1 MAPMT
6 NYDFSQLSPHD
17 FELMCRDLLQEEEG
31 LRLESFKSGKDGGI
45 DFRHA
50 TAGVTT
56 IVQCKR
62 FVETGYSGLLRDL
75 RHEAA
80 KVQRLA
86 PQRYI
91 LMTAASLS
99 PANKDE
105 IVGVIGPQFLTTSD
119 IFGRSELNGLLGRH
133 PEVERAHYKLW
144 LASINVLEAVLHNDI
159 LLQSGFQV
167 EKIHREM
174 RRYVQGSAYPR
185 AMEALDTRGVV
196 ILSGLPGVGKTTLAD
211 LILYEHLARGFEPVV
226 MRENFAEG
234 KKLFQKN
241 RPQIFYFD
249 DFMGV
254 TFLGD
259 KGSAR
264 QQRDYRAIVEFIEMI
279 STAKDKRLVLTTRDH
294 MFQQAWGASEQ
305 LRDSGIIDHKLVIR
319 MGDYSLH
326 QRAEILYNHLFFS
339 DLPLSYRDELLKDEF
354 YFKIVKHN
362 KFNPRLIEWLS
373 TLRRLKGVAVDDYRA
388 FVTTLLANPAEIW
401 RHAYEQQ
408 ISDAGR
414 SLLLTL
420 SSFGGRAGEALLRE
434 GFDTLHTH
442 RVQKYGLQ
450 RRPDDY
456 TSARKELNGAFVR
469 PMPGDVIEFINP
481 SVQDWLNSV
490 VREAPENAVDL
501 ILGACRFTQ
510 LSQVW
515 GFVLSDQGGASRDM
529 LSRRIST
536 LAPKIVELATAPRT
550 VRQRDGSTA
559 YLAPTY
565 EQRLAKLI
573 EIADEIRDPDA
584 LVPIERLIERILV
597 DRKQEFCPIDDMI
610 TAMREFQE
618 SEWSALARFRS
629 FFDKSAGELMASASK
644 HCRSGELRSLLLFYE
659 ASSAEHPMLSSEH
672 HPLRSELLS
681 AYATFV
687 RQSLSDELSECT
699 SEGDYEE
706 LLSDLEYFHG
716 ALCVDVSAHVSRV
729 AKALD
734 EYREYEEQR
743 VDQEMDSYKESA
755 RESHDDDDSIRAMFG
770 SLGGSGSRI

>member
-1 MAPMT
+1 MT
-6 NYDFSQLSPHD
+6 DYDFSQLSPHD

-31 LRLESFKSGKDGGI
+31 LRLESFKSGKDSGI
-45 DFRHA
+45 DFRYA
-50 TAGVTT
+50 PAGVTT

-62 FVETGYSGLLRDL
+62 FVETGYSGLLRSL
-75 RHEAA
+75 RHEAE

-105 IVGVIGPQFLTTSD
+105 IVGVIGPQFLTTCD

-167 EKIHREM
+167 KKIYREM

-185 AMEALDTRGVV
+185 AMKALDTCGVV
-196 ILSGLPGVGKTTLAD
+196 ILSGQPGVGKTTLAD
-211 LILYEHLARGFEPVV
+211 LILYEHLAREFEPVII
-226 MRENFAEG
+226 RENFAEG
-234 KKLFQKN
+234 KKLFRQN

-259 KGSAR
+259 KGSAG

-279 STAKDKRLVLTTRDH
+279 GTAKDKRLVLTTRDH

-305 LRDSGIIDHKLVIR
+305 LRDSGIIDHKLVIH
-319 MGDYSLH
+319 MGDYSLQ

-339 DLPLSYRDELLKDEF
+339 DLPPGYRDELLKDEF
-354 YFKIVKHN
+354 YFNIVKHN

-373 TLRRLKGVAVDDYRA
+373 TQRRLKGIAVDGYQA
-388 FVTTLLANPAEIW
+388 FVTNLLENPAEIW

-434 GFDTLHTH
+434 GFGKLHEH
-442 RVQKYGLQ
+442 RAQKYGLQ

-456 TSARKELNGAFVR
+456 IVARKELNGAFIM
-469 PMPGDVIEFINP
+469 PMPNDMIEFINP

-515 GFVLSDQGGASRDM
+515 GFVRSDLGGASRDT
-529 LSRRIST
+529 LSRQLST
-536 LAPKIVELATAPRT
+536 LVPKIVELATAPRT
-550 VRQRDGSTA
+550 MRQRDGSTA

-565 EQRLAKLI
+565 ELRLAKLI
-573 EIADEIRDPDA
+573 EIADEIRVPDA
-584 LVPIERLIERILV
+584 LVPIERLIKQILV
-597 DRKQEFCPIDDMI
+597 DRKQEHCPIDDMI
-610 TAMREFQE
+610 TAMHEFQE
-618 SEWSALARFRS
+618 SEWSALACFSS
-629 FFDKSAGELMASASK
+629 FFDKSVDELMASARE
-644 HCRSGELRSLLLFYE
+644 HCRSGELRNLLLFYE
-659 ASSAEHPMLSSEH
+659 ASSADQPMLSSEH
-672 HPLRSELLS
+672 HPLRSKLLS
-681 AYATFV
+681 AYTTFV
-687 RQSLSDELSECT
+687 WKSLPDELSECT
-699 SEGDYEE
+699 FAGDYEE
-706 LLSDLEYFHG
+706 LLSDLEYFYCV
-716 ALCVDVSAHVSRV
+716 LRVDVSAHVSRV
-729 AKALD
+729 AEARD
-734 EYREYEEQR
+734 EYLKYEEQHA
-743 VDQEMDSYKESA
+743 DQEMDSYKESA
-755 RESHDDDDSIRAMFG
+755 RESHDDDDNIRAMFG
-770 SLGGSGSRI
+770 SLGGSS

>member
-1 MAPMT
+1 MVAMT
-6 NYDFSQLSPHD
+6 DYDFSQLSPHD
-17 FELMCRDLLQEEEG
+17 FELMCRDLLQEQEG

-50 TAGVTT
+50 SAGGTT

-62 FVETGYSGLLRDL
+62 LVETGYSGLLREL

-86 PQRYI
+86 PERYI
-91 LMTAASLS
+91 LMTAAGLS

-105 IVGVIGPQFLTTSD
+105 IVGVIGPQFLKAGD
-119 IFGRSELNGLLGRH
+119 IFGRDELDGLLGRH

-174 RRYVQGSAYPR
+174 RRYVQGRTYPN
-185 AMEALDTRGVV
+185 AMEALDARGVV
-196 ILSGLPGVGKTTLAD
+196 ILSGQPGVGKTTLAD
-211 LILYEHLARGFEPVV
+211 LILYEYLARRFEPVV
-226 MRENFAEG
+226 MRADFSEG
-234 KKLFQKN
+234 KKLFRKGKA
-241 RPQIFYFD
+241 QIFYFD

-259 KGSAR
+259 KGSAA
-264 QQRDYRAIVEFIEMI
+264 QQRDYRAIIEFIEMI
-279 STAKDKRLVLTTRDH
+279 GAAKDKKLVLTTRDH

-305 LRDSGIIDHKLVIR
+305 LRDSGLIDHKLVIR

-339 DLPLSYRDELLKDEF
+339 DLPSGYRDELLEDEF
-354 YFKIVKHN
+354 YFKIVKHD

-373 TLRRLKGVAVDDYRA
+373 TLRRLKDVAAEGYRA
-388 FVTTLLANPAEIW
+388 FVTTLLSNPAEIW

-420 SSFGGRAGEALLRE
+420 SSFGGRGGEPLLRE
-434 GFDTLHTH
+434 GFDSLHGH

-456 TSARKELNGAFVR
+456 TSARKELNGAFIR
-469 PMPGDVIEFINP
+469 PVLGNVIEFINP
-481 SVQDWLNSV
+481 SVQDWLNNV

-501 ILGACRFTQ
+501 ILGASCFTQ
-510 LSQVW
+510 LSLVW
-515 GFVLSDQGGASRDM
+515 GFARSDQGGPSRDM
-529 LSRRIST
+529 LARQIST
-536 LAPKIVELATAPRT
+536 LAPKMAELATAARA

-573 EIADEIRDPDA
+573 EIAEEIRALDA
-584 LVPIERLIERILV
+584 LMPIERLIERILV
-597 DRKQEFCPIDDMI
+597 EREQELCPIDDMI
-610 TAMREFQE
+610 TAVREFQ
-618 SEWSALARFRS
+618 SSAWPALARFKP
-629 FFDKSAGELMASASK
+629 FFDESAGELMASASE
-644 HCRSGELRSLLLFYE
+644 HCRSGELRNLLLFYE
-659 ASSAEHPMLSSEH
+659 ASGAEH
-672 HPLRSELLS
+672 HPLKIELHN

-687 RQSLSDELSECT
+687 RQSLSDELRECT
-699 SEGDYEE
+699 SESDYEG

-716 ALCVDVSAHVSRV
+716 ALGIDVSAHIARV
-729 AKALD
+729 AEALD
-734 EYREYEEQR
+734 EFRGFEEQR
-743 VDQEMDSYKESA
+743 TDQEMDGYKENA
-755 RESHDDDDSIRAMFG
+755 RITRDDDDSIRAMFG
-770 SLGGSGSRI
+770 SLNASV